1 VAHRTA
7 SSLSKALTGE
17 IIRLSRLD
25 DQNRS
30 RFGWPTSTGGARSIA
45 RAQLCVLTEGVFL
58 ASFRAYEVFL
68 EELFLLFCCG
78 GNTASGRIVVSYLN
92 PKNRLHARDLMQS
105 SMRFLEWNNP
115 DDVVRRAE
123 NYLRRGFPIKVP
135 ITLRYGVL
143 HDARRIRNHIAH
155 GSQESKQQYL
165 STLRNHLTVVPTNLP
180 RPGEFLLMPS
190 RSTPTIHNLR
200 FFLDLF
206 SDLARRLA
214 H

>member
-1 VAHRTA
+1 MAPRTA
-7 SSLSKALTGE
+7 SSLSKALSKE
-17 IIRLSRLD
+17 IGRLSKLD
-25 DQNRS
+25 DENRS
-30 RFGWPTSTGGARSIA
+30 RFGWPIPGAGGRSVA

-58 ASFRAYEVFL
+58 ASFRAYELFL
-68 EELFLLFCCG
+68 EQLFLLFCCG
-78 GNTASGRIVVSYLN
+78 GNTASGRIVVSYLS
-92 PKNRLHARDLMQS
+92 PKNSAHARHLMQS

-123 NYLRRGFPIKVP
+123 NYLRSGFPIKVP

-155 GSQESKQQYL
+155 GSPDSEQQYL
-165 STLRNHLTVVPTNLP
+165 SALRHHLTIVPARPP

-190 RSTPTIHNLR
+190 RTTPTIHNLR

-206 SDLARRLA
+206 SDLATRLA